1 MYDPGEERRG
11 RGRGPVSWRS
21 FVSAVGLHLALFGAF
36 WGIAKWIEFNRDVII
51 PLDVLMVVP
60 PWAEQTDDP
69 DPDPNPPPPEQEPPK
84 PEPPQPEPPKIEDP
98 KPVVEAVEKIVE
110 KKKPKEKPKEKPPEK
125 PKETPKPLNLREK
138 AKLVKTPPKPVDL
151 RSKATKVEAPPT
163 IKTYGKG
170 TAADKPL
177 SPEEFQKLMNQGY
190 VIGSRNQIAKDELTR
205 CVTLIQ
211 QAIRR
216 EWDKESFNWNPGLGA
231 IKVELQ
237 FGPGGVI
244 RNFRILQGSGDGE
257 VDRTARNALT
267 RLRSVPGLSATF
279 LEVAS
284 TFLVSMEPVSR

>member
-1 MYDPGEERRG
+1 MYGGGEESRG

-21 FVSAVGLHLALFGAF
+21 FALAVGLHLALFGIF
-36 WGIAKWIEFNRDVII
+36 WGITEWIRRNQDVII
-51 PLDVLMVVP
+51 PLDMLMVVP
-60 PWAEQTDDP
+60 PWAEQTDDS
-69 DPDPNPPPPEQEPPK
+69 DPDPNPPPPEQEQQ
-84 PEPPQPEPPKIEDP
+84 PEPPPPEPPKIEEP
-98 KPVVEAVEKIVE
+98 KPIVDAVEKVVE
-110 KKKPKEKPKEKPPEK
+110 KEKPKEKPPEK
-125 PKETPKPLNLREK
+125 PKEKQKPLNLREK
-138 AKLVKTPPKPVDL
+138 AKLVKTPPQPLNL
-151 RSKATKVEAPPT
+151 REKAKKVEAPPT

-190 VIGSRNQIAKDELTR
+190 TIGARNQIAKDELTR

-216 EWDKESFNWNPGLGA
+216 EWDKESFNWNPGLRA
-231 IKVELQ
+231 IRVELQ
-237 FGPGGVI
+237 FGSGGVI
-244 RNFRILQGSGDGE
+244 RSFRVLQGSGDGE

>member
-1 MYDPGEERRG
+1 MYGFGEDGDRT
-11 RGRGPVSWRS
+11 GRGPVSWRS
-21 FVSAVGLHLALFGAF
+21 FALAVGLHLALFGTF
-36 WGIAKWIEFNRDVII
+36 WGLTKWIELNQEVII
-51 PLDVLMVVP
+51 PLDMLMVVP

-69 DPDPNPPPPEQEPPK
+69 EPDPNPPPPEQKPEPPK
-84 PEPPQPEPPKIEDP
+84 PEPPPPKIEEP
-98 KPVVEAVEKIVE
+98 KPVVEAVEKVVE
-110 KKKPKEKPKEKPPEK
+110 KKKPKEEPKEKPKEKPPE
-125 PKETPKPLNLREK
+125 KPLNLREK

-151 RSKATKVEAPPT
+151 RSKAKKVEAPPT

-170 TAADKPL
+170 TSADKPL

-190 VIGSRNQIAKDELTR
+190 VIGSRNQVAKDELTR

-216 EWDKESFNWNPGLGA
+216 EWDKESFNWNPGLRA
-231 IKVELQ
+231 IRVELQ
-237 FGPGGVI
+237 FGPSGVI

-257 VDRTARNALT
+257 VDRTARSALS
-267 RLRSVPGLSATF
+267 RLGSVPGLSATF

>member
-1 MYDPGEERRG
+1 MYGFGEDGG
-11 RGRGPVSWRS
+11 RKGRGPVSWRS
-21 FVSAVGLHLALFGAF
+21 FALAVGLHLALFGTF
-36 WGIAKWIEFNRDVII
+36 WGIAKWIELNQEVII
-51 PLDVLMVVP
+51 PLDMLMVVP

-69 DPDPNPPPPEQEPPK
+69 EPDPNPPPPEPEPSK
-84 PEPPQPEPPKIEDP
+84 PEPPPPEPPKIEEP
-98 KPVVEAVEKIVE
+98 KPVVEAVEKVVE
-110 KKKPKEKPKEKPPEK
+110 KKKPKEEPKEKPKEKPPE
-125 PKETPKPLNLREK
+125 KPLNLREK

-151 RSKATKVEAPPT
+151 RSKAKKVEAPPT
-163 IKTYGKG
+163 IKTYGKA

-231 IKVELQ
+231 IRVELQ

-257 VDRTARNALT
+257 VDRTARNALA